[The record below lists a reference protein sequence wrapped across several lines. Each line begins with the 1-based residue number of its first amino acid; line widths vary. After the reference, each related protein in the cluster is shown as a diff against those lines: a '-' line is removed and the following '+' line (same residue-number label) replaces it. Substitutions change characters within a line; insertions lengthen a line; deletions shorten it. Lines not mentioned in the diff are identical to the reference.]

1 MLVSGDIS
9 TIELQG
15 RLERATEDMSVKNQ
29 EVEDD
34 MNALLFVCYN
44 SSLYLL
50 IFTRSRFLHYSDVAC
65 N

>member
-34 MNALLFVCYN
+34 MNSLLFVCYILADIYKASL
-44 SSLYLL
+44 SSL
-50 IFTRSRFLHYSDVAC
+50 
-65 N
+65 